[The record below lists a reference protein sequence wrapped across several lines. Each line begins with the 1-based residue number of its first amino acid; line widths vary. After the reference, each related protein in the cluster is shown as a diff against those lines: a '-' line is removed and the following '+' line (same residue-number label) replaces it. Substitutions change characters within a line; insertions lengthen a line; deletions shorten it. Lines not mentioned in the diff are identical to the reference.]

1 MTANNHNYTG
11 RADAEMIRNLRERV
25 ERQERQLRREFEARM
40 NEDRARLQAR
50 VAGMSGDDIRNLSQR
65 EFQELF
71 TELGEELG
79 TSGTGQRGPV
89 VGGGVRVP
97 AGAGNIPPVVETV
110 NNVDDVT
117 MDGSEIG

>member
-1 MTANNHNYTG
+1 MSRFDLVRSHYS
-11 RADAEMIRNLRERV
+11 
-25 ERQERQLRREFEARM
+25 QERQLRREFEACM

-89 VGGGVRVP
+89 VGGVRVP